1 MTRQQAN
8 EYLGRIGY
16 SGKLIPGPAT
26 LKELQKQHLLH
37 VPFENLDIHIGREI
51 VLDPDRLFTKVVAGK
66 RGGFCYELNLL
77 FNELLSFAG
86 FETRLV
92 SARVT
97 NGSGGFGE
105 EFDHMAV
112 IVSMNGNE
120 FLSDVGF
127 GEFTFAPL
135 IILTGEKQIDERG
148 EFVIANYDEEHL
160 IVRKKKVDSYEDQYI
175 FSLTGRSPQEFEG
188 MCRYH
193 QTSPESHF
201 TKKRLCSLPF
211 DGGRITLTG
220 DSLKLTKG
228 NETTETPID
237 RDEEFNLLLKEK
249 FGIIL

>member
-1 MTRQQAN
+1 MTHQQAN
-8 EYLGRIGY
+8 EYLGRIGF

-26 LKELQKQHLLH
+26 LKEMQKKHLLQ

-51 VLDPDRLFTKVVAGK
+51 VLDPERLFKKVITNK

-77 FNELLSFAG
+77 FNELLCLAG

-97 NGSGGFGE
+97 DGSGGFGD
-105 EFDHMAV
+105 EFDHMAI
-112 IVSMNGNE
+112 IVTINGNE
-120 FLSDVGF
+120 YLSDVGF

-148 EFVIANYDEEHL
+148 EFVIEKYDEEHL
-160 IVRKKKVDSYEDQYI
+160 IVRKKKDDSYEDQYI

-201 TKKRLCSLPF
+201 TRKKLCSLPF

-220 DSLKLTKG
+220 DSLKLTK
-228 NETTETPID
+228 ESVTTETPLNGS
-237 RDEEFNLLLKEK
+237 EEFSRLLKEK
-249 FGIIL
+249 FGIVL